1 MKELI
6 IHYIQQALPYFSAA
20 AVAFVISCLL
30 TPLSIRVAAKIG
42 AMDVPK
48 DNRRMHKKAMP
59 RFGGMAIF
67 AGTEISLA
75 IFCHSD
81 PKVIAILIGG
91 VLIYAVG
98 VLDDLKGLPAKV
110 KFLLQIMCAVVIY
123 IGGIRIDFIKN
134 PLYRLLGDDSPLYI
148 HFPLAVSV
156 AITVIWIVGITNT
169 INLIDGL
176 DGLAAGVA
184 VIASGY
190 ISYAAVLSGQYGVGL
205 AMIAVTGG
213 ALGFLPFNFHPAK
226 TFMGDS
232 GSLYLGFMIASISVL
247 GSTKGATLIV
257 TIVPF
262 LALGLPIFD
271 TIFAIIRRWING
283 TPIMEA
289 DKGHVHHRI
298 MNTGIGQRRT
308 VLIMY
313 CISAIMGMVS
323 IMVVRREMLEALIL
337 TVVGAILLCVFVA
350 DHSSLREIMQEGIP
364 QTAVGSKRENH
375 LLESGSKKENHP
387 MADDPKDAENPTD
400 SSSEQ
405 DLLPAEENGNEAD
418 DGARDGGDGNLED
431 AEVLSSQGDECVKAE
446 S

>member
-375 LLESGSKKENHP
+375 
-387 MADDPKDAENPTD
+387 PTD